1 MNNISLINY
10 FFNYSLMTKKP
21 EFQQVLNK
29 VKERLL
35 FLSPTVKRGLERE
48 CDKGDFYRCGD
59 NCIGKGG
66 FGEVWKVN
74 HKKTGDVY
82 VIKVLDKKNLKAQN
96 LISQLN
102 LEIKIMYKV
111 HHPHTMQLIN
121 HYEDDNN
128 FFMIMPYASRGQLY
142 TLLRKS
148 TRFDQRTTAQFLR
161 ETISAVKYL
170 HEHHVIHRDIKPENI
185 LLDHNFR
192 VKLSDFG
199 WSNFCEENEMR
210 KTFCGTPEYLSP
222 EMVKRLPHDYR
233 VDIWSLGVLLFE
245 CLAGYP
251 PFTGQTEEELFKN
264 IRQLKIHWPIDFPP
278 LAKNLVTKIL
288 KLNPKER
295 PSLDEILKHSWFSHN
310 PPLRPPLPNKFT
322 NERKILESHLINV
335 KPTNKEVKEKLDF
348 LFPNINDTTQ
358 KDDDKNNEEEK
369 NIDKDEKR
377 KATIIKMKE
386 MYNNLNQSFYFND
399 TINIGNI
406 ADDSKFV
413 DAESVKKEN
422 KDKGINE
429 LKLEHEKEKEKLNR
443 EIINLNKRI
452 KDLENE
458 KNTYKN
464 ENMKLKEE
472 ISLNENK
479 VKDIIEKEKII
490 EKERKE
496 LFDEIEQKSNNLLE
510 FKSKYNE
517 ANTEKER
524 LLKENNEKENKI
536 NELTKILEIK
546 NNNINEDEKK
556 IIKLQNEKKEIYNTY
571 QKKINEMQDNLLQGS
586 DLKENINNDSQKISS
601 VLSLLEENIKDF
613 KEIFIKKINN
623 LEKNTELFNKTR
635 VDNENNLVSLITTG
649 YDTFNNLVNNST
661 NNIKENLIK
670 IKNEIDNNE
679 SNNEKNKKKEMEK
692 WYKTQIDELLVYKN
706 KVLENETV
714 IERLNN
720 ENNNLKEKIK
730 LNENNTSLIKNKKN
744 LEKTQID
751 VLEEKIDILHVK
763 IEEIIK
769 YVMAKFKEIHTI
781 NELNKFL
788 TDFKNEFNNEKF
800 LSDVEMKK

>member
-1 MNNISLINY
+1 
-10 FFNYSLMTKKP
+10 MTKMP

-29 VKERLL
+29 VKHRLL

-48 CDKGDFYRCGD
+48 CNKGDFYRCGD

-82 VIKVLDKKNLKAQN
+82 VIKVLDKESLKAQN

-102 LEIKIMYKV
+102 LEIQIMYKA
-111 HHPHTMQLIN
+111 HHPHLMQLIN
-121 HYEDDNN
+121 HYEDDDN

-148 TRFDQRTTAQFLR
+148 TRFDQKTTAQFLR

-170 HEHHVIHRDIKPENI
+170 HEHNVIHRDIKPENI
-185 LLDHNFR
+185 LLDHNYR

-199 WSNFCEENEMR
+199 WSNFCEENEKR

-222 EMVKRLPHDYR
+222 EMVKKLPHDYR

-251 PFTGQTEEELFKN
+251 PFTGQSEEELFKN

-278 LAKNLVTKIL
+278 LAKNLVMKIL

-295 PSLDEILKHSWFSHN
+295 PSLDEILKHSWFTHN
-310 PPLRPPLPNKFT
+310 PPIRPPLVNKLT

-335 KPTNKEVKEKLDF
+335 KPTNKEVKEKLDI
-348 LFPNINDTTQ
+348 LFPNIEDNNPKEEENNNEQEDE
-358 KDDDKNNEEEK
+358 DKNF
-369 NIDKDEKR
+369 DKDAKR

-386 MYNNLNQSFYFND
+386 MYNNLNQSFYFSD
-399 TINIGNI
+399 TINTAPTI
-406 ADDSKFV
+406 DDNKFV
-413 DAESVKKEN
+413 TAESAKKESEN
-422 KDKGINE
+422 KGIND

-458 KNTYKN
+458 KKIYKT
-464 ENMKLKEE
+464 ENIKLKEE

-496 LFDEIEQKSNNLLE
+496 LFEEIEQKNNRFFE
-510 FKSKYNE
+510 YKSKYNE
-517 ANTEKER
+517 AYTEKER
-524 LLKENNEKENKI
+524 LLKENIEKDNKI
-536 NELTKILEIK
+536 NELNKLLEIK
-546 NNNINEDEKK
+546 NNNISEDEQK
-556 IIKLQNEKKEIYNTY
+556 IIKLQNEKNEIYNIY
-571 QKKINEMQDNLLQGS
+571 QKKLNEMQNNILLQTDSNNS
-586 DLKENINNDSQKISS
+586 DNNSQKTNFM
-601 VLSLLEENIKDF
+601 LRLLEENIKDF
-613 KEIFIKKINN
+613 KDIFLKKINV
-623 LEKNTELFNKTR
+623 LERSTELFNKTR
-635 VDNENNLVSLITTG
+635 IDNEIKIEETISKGYKVFNDLMNN
-649 YDTFNNLVNNST
+649 YT
-661 NNIKENLIK
+661 NNIKESIINM
-670 IKNEIDNNE
+670 KNEIENNE
-679 SNNEKNKKKEMEK
+679 ENSLKNKKKEIEK

-706 KVLENETV
+706 KVLENDTL
-714 IERLNN
+714 IEQLKN
-720 ENNNLKEKIK
+720 ENNNLKEKIQISENK
-730 LNENNTSLIKNKKN
+730 LKLVENKENAKKT
-744 LEKTQID
+744 EIEIF
-751 VLEEKIDILHVK
+751 EEKIDILHVK

-788 TDFKNEFNNEKF
+788 TDFKNEFNNEKY
-800 LSDVEMKK
+800 LSEIEIKK

>member
-1 MNNISLINY
+1 
-10 FFNYSLMTKKP
+10 MTKKP

>member
-1 MNNISLINY
+1 
-10 FFNYSLMTKKP
+10 MTKKP

-800 LSDVEMKK
+800 LSDMEIKK

>member
-1 MNNISLINY
+1 
-10 FFNYSLMTKKP
+10 MTKMP

-29 VKERLL
+29 VKHRLL

-48 CDKGDFYRCGD
+48 CNKGDFYRCGD

-82 VIKVLDKKNLKAQN
+82 VIKVLDKESLKAQN

-102 LEIKIMYKV
+102 LEIQIMYKA
-111 HHPHTMQLIN
+111 HHPHLMQLIN
-121 HYEDDNN
+121 HYEDDDN

-148 TRFDQRTTAQFLR
+148 TRFDQKTTAQFLR

-170 HEHHVIHRDIKPENI
+170 HEHNVIHRDIKPENI
-185 LLDHNFR
+185 LLDHNYR

-199 WSNFCEENEMR
+199 WSNFCEENEKR

-222 EMVKRLPHDYR
+222 EMVKKLPHDYR

-251 PFTGQTEEELFKN
+251 PFTGQSEEELFKN

-278 LAKNLVTKIL
+278 LAKNLVMKIL

-295 PSLDEILKHSWFSHN
+295 PSLDEILKHSWFTHN
-310 PPLRPPLPNKFT
+310 PPIRPPLVNKLT

-335 KPTNKEVKEKLDF
+335 KPTNKEVKEKLDI
-348 LFPNINDTTQ
+348 LFPNIEDNSPKEEEENNEQEDE
-358 KDDDKNNEEEK
+358 DKNL
-369 NIDKDEKR
+369 DKDAKR

-386 MYNNLNQSFYFND
+386 MYNNLNQSFYFSD
-399 TINIGNI
+399 TINTAPTI
-406 ADDSKFV
+406 DDNKFV
-413 DAESVKKEN
+413 TAESTKKESEN
-422 KDKGINE
+422 KGIND

-443 EIINLNKRI
+443 EIINLNKKI

-458 KNTYKN
+458 KKMYKT
-464 ENMKLKEE
+464 ENIKLKEE
-472 ISLNENK
+472 ISLNESK

-496 LFDEIEQKSNNLLE
+496 LFEEIEQKNNRFFE
-510 FKSKYNE
+510 YKSKYNE

-524 LLKENNEKENKI
+524 LLKENMEKDNKI
-536 NELTKILEIK
+536 NELNKLLEIK
-546 NNNINEDEKK
+546 NNNISEDEQK
-556 IIKLQNEKKEIYNTY
+556 IIKLQNEKNEIYNIY
-571 QKKINEMQDNLLQGS
+571 QKKLNEMQNNILLQTDSNNS
-586 DLKENINNDSQKISS
+586 DNNSQKTNFM
-601 VLSLLEENIKDF
+601 LRLLEENIKDF
-613 KEIFIKKINN
+613 KDIFLKKINV
-623 LEKNTELFNKTR
+623 LERSTELFNKTR
-635 VDNENNLVSLITTG
+635 TDNEIRIEETISKG
-649 YDTFNNLVNNST
+649 YKTFNDLMNNYT
-661 NNIKENLIK
+661 NNIKESIINM
-670 IKNEIDNNE
+670 KNEIENNE
-679 SNNEKNKKKEMEK
+679 ENSLKNKKKEIEK

-706 KVLENETV
+706 KVLENDTL
-714 IERLNN
+714 IEQLKN
-720 ENNNLKEKIK
+720 ENNNLKEKIQISENK
-730 LNENNTSLIKNKKN
+730 LKLVENKENAKKT
-744 LEKTQID
+744 ETEIF
-751 VLEEKIDILHVK
+751 EEKIDILHVK

-788 TDFKNEFNNEKF
+788 TDFKNEFNNEKY
-800 LSDVEMKK
+800 LSEIEIKK

>member
-1 MNNISLINY
+1 
-10 FFNYSLMTKKP
+10 MTKKP

-800 LSDVEMKK
+800 LSDMANPQSPIPIFM

>member
-1 MNNISLINY
+1 
-10 FFNYSLMTKKP
+10 MTKKP

-377 KATIIKMKE
+377 RATIIKMKE

-800 LSDVEMKK
+800 LSDMEIKK

>member
-1 MNNISLINY
+1 
-10 FFNYSLMTKKP
+10 MTKMP

-48 CDKGDFYRCGD
+48 CNKGDFYRCGD

-82 VIKVLDKKNLKAQN
+82 VIKVLDKASLKAQN
-96 LISQLN
+96 LIGQLN

-111 HHPHTMQLIN
+111 HHPHLMQLIN

-148 TRFDQRTTAQFLR
+148 TRFDQKTTAQFLR

-185 LLDHNFR
+185 LLDHNYR

-199 WSNFCEENEMR
+199 WSNFCEENEKR

-222 EMVKRLPHDYR
+222 EMVKKLPHDYR

-251 PFTGQTEEELFKN
+251 PFTGQSEEELFKN

-278 LAKNLVTKIL
+278 LAKNLVMKIL

-295 PSLDEILKHSWFSHN
+295 PSLDEILKHSWFTHN
-310 PPLRPPLPNKFT
+310 PPIRPALINKLT
-322 NERKILESHLINV
+322 NERRIIESHLINV
-335 KPTNKEVKEKLDF
+335 KPTNKEVKEKLDI
-348 LFPNINDTTQ
+348 LFPDLDSNNQ
-358 KDDDKNNEEEK
+358 KEDEK
-369 NIDKDEKR
+369 NDDEKSVDKDAKR

-399 TINIGNI
+399 TI
-406 ADDSKFV
+406 AETDDGKFV
-413 DAESVKKEN
+413 NTETVKSEKPEN
-422 KDKGINE
+422 KGIND

-443 EIINLNKRI
+443 EIINLNKKI

-458 KNTYKN
+458 KNIYKN

-472 ISLNENK
+472 ISTNGSK
-479 VKDIIEKEKII
+479 VKDIMEKEKIF

-496 LFDEIEQKSNNLLE
+496 LFDEIEEKNNNLLDY
-510 FKSKYNE
+510 KSKYNE
-517 ANTEKER
+517 VNTEKER

-536 NELTKILEIK
+536 NELTKIIEIK
-546 NNNINEDEKK
+546 INNINEDEKK
-556 IIKLQNEKKEIYNTY
+556 IIQLQNEKNEIYNIY
-571 QKKINEMQDNLLQGS
+571 QKKLNEMQNNILQDSGTN
-586 DLKENINNDSQKISS
+586 DMINSDSQKISFILNS
-601 VLSLLEENIKDF
+601 LEENIKDF
-613 KEIFIKKINN
+613 KEIFFKKINN
-623 LEKNTELFNKTR
+623 LEKNTEFFNKTR
-635 VDNENNLVSLITTG
+635 VDNENKIEELITKG
-649 YDTFNNLVNNST
+649 YDTFNNLINNSSK
-661 NNIKENLIK
+661 NIKEEIIK
-670 IKNEIDNNE
+670 IKNELENNE
-679 SNNEKNKKKEMEK
+679 NNLEKNKKKEIEK
-692 WYKTQIDELLVYKN
+692 WYKSQIDELLIYKN
-706 KVLENETV
+706 KVIDNETI
-714 IERLNN
+714 IEKLKS
-720 ENNNLKEKIK
+720 ENNILKEKIQIT
-730 LNENNTSLIKNKKN
+730 ENNIKLIKDKENIKKI
-744 LEKTQID
+744 EID

-769 YVMAKFKEIHTI
+769 YVMTKFKEIHTI

-788 TDFKNEFNNEKF
+788 NDFKTEFNNEKY
-800 LSDVEMKK
+800 LAEVEIKK

>member
-1 MNNISLINY
+1 
-10 FFNYSLMTKKP
+10 MTKKP

-413 DAESVKKEN
+413 DAESVKK
-422 KDKGINE
+422 
-429 LKLEHEKEKEKLNR
+429 
-443 EIINLNKRI
+443 RI
-452 KDLENE
+452 
-458 KNTYKN
+458 
-464 ENMKLKEE
+464 
-472 ISLNENK
+472 
-479 VKDIIEKEKII
+479 
-490 EKERKE
+490 
-496 LFDEIEQKSNNLLE
+496 
-510 FKSKYNE
+510 
-517 ANTEKER
+517 
-524 LLKENNEKENKI
+524 
-536 NELTKILEIK
+536 
-546 NNNINEDEKK
+546 
-556 IIKLQNEKKEIYNTY
+556 
-571 QKKINEMQDNLLQGS
+571 
-586 DLKENINNDSQKISS
+586 
-601 VLSLLEENIKDF
+601 
-613 KEIFIKKINN
+613 
-623 LEKNTELFNKTR
+623 
-635 VDNENNLVSLITTG
+635 
-649 YDTFNNLVNNST
+649 
-661 NNIKENLIK
+661 
-670 IKNEIDNNE
+670 
-679 SNNEKNKKKEMEK
+679 
-692 WYKTQIDELLVYKN
+692 
-706 KVLENETV
+706 
-714 IERLNN
+714 
-720 ENNNLKEKIK
+720 
-730 LNENNTSLIKNKKN
+730 
-744 LEKTQID
+744 
-751 VLEEKIDILHVK
+751 
-763 IEEIIK
+763 
-769 YVMAKFKEIHTI
+769 
-781 NELNKFL
+781 
-788 TDFKNEFNNEKF
+788 
-800 LSDVEMKK
+800 